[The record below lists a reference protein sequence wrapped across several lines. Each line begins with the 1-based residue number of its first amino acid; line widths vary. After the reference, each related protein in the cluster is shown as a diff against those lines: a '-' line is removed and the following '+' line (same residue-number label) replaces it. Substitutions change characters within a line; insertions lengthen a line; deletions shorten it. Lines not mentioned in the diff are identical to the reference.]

1 VLRDDGGGRDLGYVR
16 SVVRRDGKVVAVYYY
31 HDRSGP
37 TRYLAAT
44 IWDPGTP

>member
-1 VLRDDGGGRDLGYVR
+1 
-16 SVVRRDGKVVAVYYY
+16 VRRDGKVVAVYYY
-31 HDRSGP
+31 QDRSGP